1 MLPAVGLE
9 VEQPRGL
16 EDAREGV
23 DLEGDLVQVGDGVRH
38 VAVLARVGVVGADAN
53 HSVAVHNLAKDG
65 TMQLMFSSATH
76 RALEPEMVPSAY
88 LNRVAVF
95 ITFFACKGKA

>member
-38 VAVLARVGVVGADAN
+38 VPVLPGVGVVGADAN
-53 HSVAVHNLAKDG
+53 NPAMAD
-65 TMQLMFSSATH
+65 
-76 RALEPEMVPSAY
+76 
-88 LNRVAVF
+88 
-95 ITFFACKGKA
+95 

>member
-38 VAVLARVGVVGADAN
+38 VAVLPRVCVIGADADHPAYEDISGN
-53 HSVAVHNLAKDG
+53 
-65 TMQLMFSSATH
+65 QLI
-76 RALEPEMVPSAY
+76 AY
-88 LNRVAVF
+88 QYTYAFRR
-95 ITFFACKGKA
+95 